1 MPANRSRTE
10 NWRKSLEQICE
21 RGGGL
26 EISVPS
32 SSPDDHSAPDLVWR
46 VKLQSIGEHSMTVEA
61 PTAAGRPVPLSAG
74 LVLVAAMTIGQN
86 RWMFTTT
93 VSGAPAPGKPGP
105 IELAL
110 PEKVER
116 CSRREFFRVS
126 MASVR
131 PPVVVARPLS
141 DLSLA
146 VPAENALRE
155 RLAGWTPGHT
165 PSPTAAPGPAPLSTY
180 LPPGAAGPAFTAVMQ
195 NLGGGGLGLIVG
207 HEHSS
212 LAERTPYLWL
222 EIDLRPRLPIPL
234 GLVARRVH
242 SHLDAGQH
250 IYLGLCFEFAH
261 NPGHQAFVTE
271 MMCGVVDA
279 VRREQLAARAA

>member
-1 MPANRSRTE
+1 VPANRSRTE

-26 EISVPS
+26 EISVPAC
-32 SSPDDHSAPDLVWR
+32 SPSGDNAPDLVWR
-46 VKLQSIGEHSMTVEA
+46 VKLQSIGEHSMTIEA

-93 VSGAPAPGKPGP
+93 VSDAPAPGKSGP
-105 IELAL
+105 VELAL

-131 PPVVVARPLS
+131 PPAVTARPLS
-141 DLSLA
+141 DLSQA
-146 VPAENALRE
+146 VAAENALRD
-155 RLAGWTPGHT
+155 RFADWTPGQT
-165 PSPTAAPGPAPLSTY
+165 TSPGPSPAALFTP

-222 EIDLRPRLPIPL
+222 EIDLRPRLPFPL

-261 NPGHQAFVTE
+261 NPGHQAFITE
-271 MMCGVVDA
+271 MMCSVVDA